1 MKLVFYIYI
10 FIPIQNNCL
19 LSLKKYHKKMKKT
32 GQVDCPACFSILF
45 NPLKSSN
52 VLACGHEIHV
62 DCMMTLIENNTPNC
76 LLCGKPMLSKQDWNI
91 RNQIMESLKSGRVP

>member
-1 MKLVFYIYI
+1 MFRVVKL
-10 FIPIQNNCL
+10 NNNIA
-19 LSLKKYHKKMKKT
+19 KNEKNR
-32 GQVDCPACFSILF
+32 QVDCPACFSILF

>member
-1 MKLVFYIYI
+1 MTLD
-10 FIPIQNNCL
+10 
-19 LSLKKYHKKMKKT
+19 KMFRVVKNEKNS
-32 GQVDCPACFSILF
+32 QVDCPVCFSILF

-62 DCMMTLIENNTPNC
+62 DCMMMLIENNTPNC